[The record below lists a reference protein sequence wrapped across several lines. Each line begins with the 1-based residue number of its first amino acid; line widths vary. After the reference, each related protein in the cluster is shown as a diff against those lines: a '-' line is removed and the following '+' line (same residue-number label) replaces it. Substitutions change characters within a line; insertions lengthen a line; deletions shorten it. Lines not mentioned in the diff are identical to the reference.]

1 MSRKIPEKWQSSVKA
16 AKATQVAFDMDEK
29 IQLSIR
35 KQALEA
41 GISPS
46 EQIRDILGLPT
57 NKRPK
62 RPRLTV
68 SLSADDYQLLAEKY
82 DLQAEQQLE
91 IKKKLMDDLINAR
104 IAILDALKFDK
115 NAKKIN
121 FFHKQFPEYSN
132 SDWLKTI
139 LAHYKNAS

>member
-16 AKATQVAFDMDEK
+16 VKAVQVAFDMDEK

-68 SLSADDYQLLAEKY
+68 SLSAEDYALLGEKY
-82 DLQAEQQLE
+82 GLSAEQQLE
-91 IKKKLMDDLINAR
+91 IKKKLMDDLINYVDGSL
-104 IAILDALKFDK
+104 I
-115 NAKKIN
+115 
-121 FFHKQFPEYSN
+121 E
-132 SDWLKTI
+132 
-139 LAHYKNAS
+139 

>member
-1 MSRKIPEKWQSSVKA
+1 VARKLPEKWQSSVKA
-16 AKATQVAFDMDEK
+16 VKAVQVAFDMDER

-68 SLSADDYQLLAEKY
+68 SLSPDDYELLAQKY
-82 DLQAEQQLE
+82 DLSAEQQLE
-91 IKKKLMDDLINAR
+91 IKKKLMDDLV
-104 IAILDALKFDK
+104 
-115 NAKKIN
+115 
-121 FFHKQFPEYSN
+121 HYVGESSN
-132 SDWLKTI
+132 D
-139 LAHYKNAS
+139 

>member
-1 MSRKIPEKWQSSVKA
+1 MTRKLPEKWQSSVKA
-16 AKATQVAFDMDEK
+16 VKAVQVAFDMDEK
-29 IQLSIR
+29 IQLAIR

-68 SLSADDYQLLAEKY
+68 SLSANDYELLAQKY
-82 DLQAEQQLE
+82 ELSAEQQLE
-91 IKKKLMDDLINAR
+91 IKKKLMDDLISYVDND
-104 IAILDALKFDK
+104 LTK
-115 NAKKIN
+115 
-121 FFHKQFPEYSN
+121 
-132 SDWLKTI
+132 
-139 LAHYKNAS
+139 

>member
-16 AKATQVAFDMDEK
+16 VKAVQVAFDMDEK

-68 SLSADDYQLLAEKY
+68 SLSAEDYALLGEKY
-82 DLQAEQQLE
+82 GLSAEQQLE
-91 IKKKLMDDLINAR
+91 IKKKLMDDLINYVDGS
-104 IAILDALKFDK
+104 LV
-115 NAKKIN
+115 
-121 FFHKQFPEYSN
+121 E
-132 SDWLKTI
+132 
-139 LAHYKNAS
+139 

>member
-1 MSRKIPEKWQSSVKA
+1 MARKIPEKWQSSIKAVKA
-16 AKATQVAFDMDEK
+16 VQVAFDMDEK
-29 IQLSIR
+29 IQLAIR

-68 SLSADDYQLLAEKY
+68 SLSSDDYELLAEKY
-82 DLQAEQQLE
+82 DLASEQQLE
-91 IKKKLMDDLINAR
+91 IKKKLMDDLI
-104 IAILDALKFDK
+104 
-115 NAKKIN
+115 
-121 FFHKQFPEYSN
+121 
-132 SDWLKTI
+132 
-139 LAHYKNAS
+139 HYVDNVLVD